1 MTNSRFEDLE
11 KRVINIKIKKYI
23 KIFLLLTI
31 FSALAAYSVNSV
43 ILKEKAPEKP
53 LHAEVVKKKEV
64 LQVDTIEVNKTVI
77 KVEDKVEENLYDTI
91 NLSPTIIIPKIQVKA
106 QDKKQNTVQ
115 EVKALKVTPP
125 VVKKKISQNNN
136 INFKIKE
143 VKSEEALLERFGLAG
158 DYESAVGLATLYFE
172 KSKFEKAIYWSKKA
186 SKINAE
192 AQESWMVYAKAKV
205 ALNQEEDA
213 IRSLELYLNYFTSED
228 ISQLLTTY
236 KGLKQ

>member
-11 KRVINIKIKKYI
+11 KRVLNIKIKKYI
-23 KIFLLLTI
+23 KIFLLLAV
-31 FSALAAYSVNSV
+31 FSALVVYSVNSNF
-43 ILKEKAPEKP
+43 LKEKTPKKP
-53 LHAEVVKKKEV
+53 PH
-64 LQVDTIEVNKTVI
+64 VDTIEVNNTAK

-106 QDKKQNTVQ
+106 QDKKQNNVQ

-125 VVKKKISQNNN
+125 VVKKKVTVEKQ

-143 VKSEEALLERFGLAG
+143 VKSEEALLERFSLAG
-158 DYESAVGLATLYFE
+158 DYESSVGLAKLYFE

-192 AQESWMVYAKAKV
+192 AQESWIVYAKAKV
-205 ALNQEEDA
+205 ALNQKEDA
-213 IRSLELYLNYFTSED
+213 IKSLELYLNYFTSDD
-228 ISQLLTTY
+228 ISQLLITY
-236 KGLKQ
+236 KGLKL